1 MTNNQKKLLSIYII
15 INLGMFI
22 YYCILPDI
30 NPSNDA
36 YYYLS
41 IADSYYN
48 GTGFC
53 DITGVEPNP
62 IITPQ
67 NGVVFIHIL
76 LRAMGWHDPGIR
88 FLIIKIINYI
98 GFLFLVLVF
107 YETFKKLKVSSE
119 ITIICM
125 GIILL
130 SAHFLKTIIAPL
142 NDGIFCIL
150 TALVFYLV
158 IINDKRQSFKIL
170 AIITFLSIVLAN
182 FRLNGPLIILA
193 ASITYYLVNN
203 RSKALIYLIIFC
215 ISYAMVYVVLVSL
228 QVDFSAMKELTKNIY
243 SWQFI
248 IYQAL
253 ITLIYTIPGAFVG
266 IDGREIM
273 IALPL
278 SIGILIYYILY
289 FRQAWKENNIITL
302 YIIVYILL
310 SITFLQIMPGGP
322 SRYIIMV
329 LPFTYLTLGT
339 YFRENNKLKLVLV
352 MMLLLT
358 FSISLARLVFWDS
371 KYFDNQK
378 ALDYV
383 HNNIVKPF
391 ILISGDHRYSYY
403 IFNKSADDIKGI
415 TKDTKCIVIFG
426 HESFI
431 QAKIEEIKRITPV
444 NHIEKSN
451 ATINTGLQEDETD
464 YIVKIIVN

>member
-1 MTNNQKKLLSIYII
+1 MTDNQKKLLYIYII

-41 IADSYYN
+41 IADSFYN

-53 DITGVEPNP
+53 DITGAKPQPV
-62 IITPQ
+62 ITPQ

-76 LRAMGWHDPGIR
+76 LRTIGCHDPGIR

-98 GFLFLVLVF
+98 GFLFLVFVF
-107 YETFKKLKVSSE
+107 YEILKKLKVSSE

-150 TALVFYLV
+150 TAMVFYLV
-158 IINDKRQSFKIL
+158 IANENRDSFKIL
-170 AIITFLSIVLAN
+170 AIIIFLSIVLAN

-193 ASITYYLVNN
+193 ASITYYLVNKTTK
-203 RSKALIYLIIFC
+203 SLIYFIIFG
-215 ISYAMVYVVLVSL
+215 ISYALVYALLVLL
-228 QVDFSAMKELTKNIY
+228 KVDFSAIKELTKNTY
-243 SWQFI
+243 SCQFFMH
-248 IYQAL
+248 QAL
-253 ITLIYTIPGAFVG
+253 MTLIYTIPGAFAG

-273 IALPL
+273 IALPISL
-278 SIGILIYYILY
+278 GILIYYIIY
-289 FRQAWKENNIITL
+289 FRQAWKGNKFIEI
-302 YIIVYILL
+302 YIIIYILL
-310 SITFLQIMPGGP
+310 SIMFLQIMPGGP

-329 LPFTYLTLGT
+329 VPFTYLTLAT
-339 YFRENNKLKLVLV
+339 YFRDNNKIKILLVII
-352 MMLLLT
+352 LLLT

-371 KYFDNQK
+371 KYFENKK

-383 HNNIVKPF
+383 HKNIVKPF
-391 ILISGDHRYSYY
+391 ILLSEDPRYSYY

-415 TKDTKCIVIFG
+415 TKDTKYIVIFG
-426 HESFI
+426 HETFI
-431 QAKIEEIKRITPV
+431 QSKIEEIKRITPV
-444 NHIEKSN
+444 KNIEKSI
-451 ATINTGLQEDETD
+451 AKVNTGLQGDETD
-464 YIVKIIVN
+464 YITKIIVN